1 MARKKAPLGNWDQ
14 TVGPAGSRSMDFSV
28 KAYLSEPEEAE
39 DIEVVI
45 PNDITNV
52 GFEATTAPTKKPS
65 RPRALT
71 IGYNP
76 TTKTVYIVFRTNHW
90 HQYNDVST
98 EIWLGLKNSD
108 STNDYLP
115 RLEAECSSHEPAQLT
130 GISAGTLA
138 RLSNASAR
146 ASSIQK
152 GDLRNWSAQDFFKEN

>member
-1 MARKKAPLGNWDQ
+1 MAKKAAPLNPDDFFKA
-14 TVGPAGSRSMDFSV
+14 PRSSASV
-28 KAYLSEPEEAE
+28 RAYLSEPEEAE

-146 ASSIQK
+146 AASIQK

>member
-1 MARKKAPLGNWDQ
+1 MARKTAPLNPDDFFKAP
-14 TVGPAGSRSMDFSV
+14 RSSASV
-28 KAYLSEPEEAE
+28 RAYLSEPEEAE

-98 EIWLGLKNSD
+98 DVWLGLKSSP

-115 RLEAECSSHEPAQLT
+115 TLESACSSHGDAQLST
-130 GISAGTLA
+130 LSPGTLA
-138 RLSNASAR
+138 QLNDSAAR
-146 ASSIQK
+146 AASMAMPTQHTPRSQ
-152 GDLRNWSAQDFFKEN
+152 RRPV